1 MTQSVASLKL
11 SFSHWLG
18 IAYLFMAVA
27 TYELLNHVGR
37 DHLIDMSLPID
48 RQIPV
53 LPIFVIPYLSFIPIL
68 FVVVPVILWK
78 RSEDCKRFGLVV
90 LVTQMI
96 LNVLYL
102 VVPATLVRPELAG
115 SDPFTVLLR
124 DLVWKLD
131 EPINTFPS
139 NHVALSIV
147 AILTLG
153 FISGWRKFWA
163 LQFWLLLVCAS
174 TLFVHQHVVLD
185 VIGGVVCGGVVAL
198 LFQRLRVVR

>member
-1 MTQSVASLKL
+1 MKISRA
-11 SFSHWLG
+11 HWLA
-18 IAYLFMAVA
+18 ISYLAIAVA
-27 TYELLNHVGR
+27 TYELLNHIGR
-37 DHLIDMSLPID
+37 DHLIDISLPID

-68 FVVVPVILWK
+68 FVVVPAILWRK
-78 RSEDCKRFGLVV
+78 PEEFKRFGLVV

-102 VVPATLVRPELAG
+102 LVPATLVRPSISG

-124 DLVWKLD
+124 DLVWQFD

-139 NHVALSIV
+139 NHVALSVV

-153 FISGWRKFWA
+153 FISGWRKYRL
-163 LQFWLLLVCAS
+163 LQVWLLLVCAS

-185 VIGGVVCGGVVAL
+185 VFGGVVCGGAVTL
-198 LFQRLRVVR
+198 LTWRLRVVR

>member
-1 MTQSVASLKL
+1 MTRQ
-11 SFSHWLG
+11 HWLG
-18 IAYLFMAVA
+18 ALYLALAVG
-27 TYELLNHVGR
+27 TYELLNHIGR
-37 DHLIDMSLPID
+37 DHLIDISLPID

-78 RSEDCKRFGLVV
+78 KPEDFKRFGLVIF
-90 LVTQMI
+90 VTQMI
-96 LNVLYL
+96 LNILYL

-115 SDPFTVLLR
+115 NDPFTVLLR

-139 NHVALSIV
+139 NHVALSVI

-153 FISGWRKFWA
+153 FISGWRKYRL
-163 LQFWLLLVCAS
+163 LQVWLLLVCAS

-185 VIGGVVCGGVVAL
+185 VIGGVVCGGAVTL
-198 LFQRLRVVR
+198 LANRLRVVR

>member
-1 MTQSVASLKL
+1 MKPSRD
-11 SFSHWLG
+11 HWLA
-18 IAYLFMAVA
+18 ITYLFIAVS

-37 DHLIDMSLPID
+37 DHLIDISLPID

-53 LPIFVIPYLSFIPIL
+53 VPIFVIPYLSFIPIL
-68 FVVVPVILWK
+68 FVVVPVILW
-78 RSEDCKRFGLVV
+78 RRPEDFKRFGLVV
-90 LVTQMI
+90 LITQMI
-96 LNVLYL
+96 LNILYL
-102 VVPATLVRPELAG
+102 VVPATLVRPEISG

-139 NHVALSIV
+139 NHVALSVV

-153 FISGWRKFWA
+153 FISGWRKYRL
-163 LQFWLLLVCAS
+163 LQVWLLLVCAS

-185 VIGGVVCGGVVAL
+185 VIGGVICGGAVTL
-198 LFQRLRVVR
+198 LIRQTRRG

>member
-1 MTQSVASLKL
+1 MKPSRD
-11 SFSHWLG
+11 HWLA
-18 IAYLFMAVA
+18 ITYLFIAVA

-37 DHLIDMSLPID
+37 DHLIDISLPID

-68 FVVVPVILWK
+68 FVVAPAILWK
-78 RSEDCKRFGLVV
+78 RPDDFKRFGLVV

-102 VVPATLVRPELAG
+102 VVPATLVRPELSG

-139 NHVALSIV
+139 NHVALSVV

-153 FISGWRKFWA
+153 FISEWRKYRL
-163 LQFWLLLVCAS
+163 LQVWLLLVCAS
-174 TLFVHQHVVLD
+174 TVFVHQHVVLD
-185 VIGGVVCGGVVAL
+185 VIGGVVCGGAVTL
-198 LFQRLRVVR
+198 LANRLRVVR

>member
-1 MTQSVASLKL
+1 MKPTRN
-11 SFSHWLG
+11 HWLA
-18 IAYLFMAVA
+18 ITYLVVAVA

-37 DHLIDMSLPID
+37 DQLIDISLPID

-68 FVVVPVILWK
+68 FVVVPAILWRK
-78 RSEDCKRFGLVV
+78 PEEFKRFGLVV

-102 VVPATLVRPELAG
+102 VVPATLVRPVLSG

-124 DLVWKLD
+124 DLIWKLD

-139 NHVALSIV
+139 NHVALSVV

-153 FISGWRKFWA
+153 FISRWRKYWA
-163 LQFWLLLVCAS
+163 LQVWLLLVCAS

-185 VIGGVVCGGVVAL
+185 VVGGVVCGGAVAL
-198 LFQRLRVVR
+198 LANRLRVVR

>member
-1 MTQSVASLKL
+1 VVKTAKQ
-11 SFSHWLG
+11 HWLG
-18 IAYLFMAVA
+18 ALYLFLAVA
-27 TYELLNHVGR
+27 TYELLNHIGR
-37 DHLIDMSLPID
+37 DHLIDISLPID
-48 RQIPV
+48 RQIPI

-68 FVVVPVILWK
+68 FLVVPMILWK
-78 RSEDCKRFGLVV
+78 RPDAFKRFGLVV

-102 VVPATLVRPELAG
+102 VVPATLVRPELSG

-139 NHVALSIV
+139 NHVALSVV

-153 FISGWRKFWA
+153 FISEWRKYRL
-163 LQFWLLLVCAS
+163 LQVWLLLVCAS

-185 VIGGVVCGGVVAL
+185 VIGGVVCGAGVTL
-198 LFQRLRVVR
+198 LASRLRVVR

>member
-1 MTQSVASLKL
+1 MKPSRD
-11 SFSHWLG
+11 HWWA
-18 IAYLFMAVA
+18 ITYLFIAVA

-37 DHLIDMSLPID
+37 DHLIDISLPID
-48 RQIPV
+48 KQIPV

-68 FVVVPVILWK
+68 FVVVPAILWK
-78 RSEDCKRFGLVV
+78 RPGDFKRFGLVV
-90 LVTQMI
+90 FITQMI

-102 VVPATLVRPELAG
+102 VVPATLVRPVLSG

-124 DLVWKLD
+124 DLIWKLD

-139 NHVALSIV
+139 NHVALSVV

-153 FISGWRKFWA
+153 FISRWRKYRL
-163 LQFWLLLVCAS
+163 LQVWLLLVCAS

-185 VIGGVVCGGVVAL
+185 VIGGVVCGGVVAVL
-198 LFQRLRVVR
+198 ANRSRSA

>member
-1 MTQSVASLKL
+1 MVKTAKQ
-11 SFSHWLG
+11 HWLG
-18 IAYLFMAVA
+18 ALYLFLAVA
-27 TYELLNHVGR
+27 TYELLNHIGR
-37 DHLIDMSLPID
+37 DHLIDISLPID
-48 RQIPV
+48 RQIPI

-68 FVVVPVILWK
+68 FLVVPMILWK
-78 RSEDCKRFGLVV
+78 RPDAFKRFGLVV

-102 VVPATLVRPELAG
+102 VVPATLVRPELSG

-139 NHVALSIV
+139 NHVALSVV

-153 FISGWRKFWA
+153 FISEWRKYRL
-163 LQFWLLLVCAS
+163 LQVWLLLVCAS

-185 VIGGVVCGGVVAL
+185 VIGGVVCGAGVTL
-198 LFQRLRVVR
+198 LASRLRVVR

>member
-1 MTQSVASLKL
+1 MVKTAKQ
-11 SFSHWLG
+11 HWLG
-18 IAYLFMAVA
+18 ALYLFLAVA

-37 DHLIDMSLPID
+37 DHLIDISLPID
-48 RQIPV
+48 KEIPV

-78 RSEDCKRFGLVV
+78 RPDDFKRFGLVV

-102 VVPATLVRPELAG
+102 VVPATLVRPELSG

-139 NHVALSIV
+139 NHVALSVV

-153 FISGWRKFWA
+153 FISGWRKYRL
-163 LQFWLLLVCAS
+163 LQVWLLLVCAS

-185 VIGGVVCGGVVAL
+185 VIGGVVCGAAVTL
-198 LFQRLRVVR
+198 LANRLRVVR